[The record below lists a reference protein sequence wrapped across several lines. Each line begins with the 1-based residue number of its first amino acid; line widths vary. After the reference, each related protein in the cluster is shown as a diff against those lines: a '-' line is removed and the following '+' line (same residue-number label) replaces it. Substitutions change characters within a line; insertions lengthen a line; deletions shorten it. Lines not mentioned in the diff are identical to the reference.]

1 MLYKKKTD
9 ENEKNSWVFI
19 LEKESIKPLLQQH
32 VRNNR
37 TVAVKIANMTYI
49 DNDNTKWNR
58 AGSTIVW

>member
-49 DNDNTKWNR
+49 DNDNTK
-58 AGSTIVW
+58 